1 MTGSSSGLTV
11 PTDAVQTVE
20 GRTVVFVRTDDGFRA
35 VPVLTGRE
43 SGDRIE
49 IVQGLTGSE
58 RVAGRNAFLLKAQL
72 GAGSAEHGH

>member
-1 MTGSSSGLTV
+1 M
-11 PTDAVQTVE
+11 
-20 GRTVVFVRTDDGFRA
+20 RRTDDGFRA